1 MKRKIRVYGP
11 LAKFLGWKEIEADCN
26 SVAEV
31 AQFLAANWP
40 NVEAHMAKQYYK
52 IKVNDN
58 YIDETEIGNTSGG
71 DIEITPVVSGSNILK
86 TVLGVALFVGSF
98 FLPGGWTYAIN
109 VMRTIGVTLA
119 VQGVNEMMAPDIP
132 EYEDDPTSSFSFQGI
147 QNIQRAG
154 VPINVIFGE
163 CFVGS
168 NVINQGVDSTG
179 PHEDYAEDGANFVP
193 FYANPSF

>member
-52 IKVNDN
+52 IKVNNN
-58 YIDETEIGNTSGG
+58 YIDETEVGNTSGG
-71 DIEITPVVSGSNILK
+71 DIEITPVVSGSSWFKTIL
-86 TVLGVALFVGSF
+86 GIGLFVGSF

-109 VMRTIGVTLA
+109 AMRTIGVALA
-119 VQGVNEMMAPDIP
+119 AQGVSEMLAPPLP
-132 EYEDDPTSSFSFQGI
+132 EYEDDPTTAFSFQGI

-168 NVINQGVDSTG
+168 NVINQGIDSTG
-179 PHEDYAEDGANFVP
+179 PYEAYLEDGAYLVP
-193 FYANPSF
+193 FIASAEG